1 MTGGGAL
8 PPLRASRCT
17 LDSLRHRGRPAG
29 RDTAPAGRGVNE
41 RFLSMD
47 LDTAAMATRFESEGG
62 D

>member
-8 PPLRASRCT
+8 QPLRASRCI
-17 LDSLRHRGRPAG
+17 LDSLRHRGRPG
-29 RDTAPAGRGVNE
+29 RDIAPAGLGVNE